1 MVKNVPSLQRD
12 IKSTDSLS
20 WEKKKSTGHIIIKI
34 LKTKGKEKN
43 LDSSLKKPLP
53 CYRRKTF

>member
-1 MVKNVPSLQRD
+1 MVKNVPSPQRD

-20 WEKKKSTGHIIIKI
+20 WEKKSTGHIIIKI